1 MLQVSI
7 NNLKVNMYICRELY
21 PCTNHLLS
29 TIKAAFE
36 AFFNKIFKIEQT
48 LFNKNKF
55 MLCKTYHKKGH

>member
-1 MLQVSI
+1 MQRTLS
-7 NNLKVNMYICRELY
+7 LHKSFA
-21 PCTNHLLS
+21 HLLS

-55 MLCKTYHKKGH
+55 MLCKTYH